1 MAIAELDG
9 AGGHTFRRV
18 TLAPRNGRIIS
29 SNADAFH
36 SADVDTA
43 ATLDHCHFRVSL
55 AHMQCLGRP
64 WQHFEDMSNSLGDRL
79 PSCLTETLTMLLD
92 SPGDC
97 MPEQAMLDD
106 FINYQTTLLLA
117 IPNTPTSSPTSTSWM
132 LVHPHV
138 ADQPDDIGDDGKPV
152 TDHWYVRSC

>member
-9 AGGHTFRRV
+9 AGGHVFRRV

-55 AHMQCLGRP
+55 SHMPRSTLATM
-64 WQHFEDMSNSLGDRL
+64 FEDLPNSLGDRL
-79 PSCLTETLTMLLD
+79 PSCLTE
-92 SPGDC
+92 PR
-97 MPEQAMLDD
+97 
-106 FINYQTTLLLA
+106 Y
-117 IPNTPTSSPTSTSWM
+117 
-132 LVHPHV
+132 
-138 ADQPDDIGDDGKPV
+138 
-152 TDHWYVRSC
+152 

>member
-36 SADVDTA
+36 SADVDTT

-55 AHMQCLGRP
+55 SHMQCQGRKV
-64 WQHFEDMSNSLGDRL
+64 QHRSKI
-79 PSCLTETLTMLLD
+79 CLTH
-92 SPGDC
+92 
-97 MPEQAMLDD
+97 
-106 FINYQTTLLLA
+106 LA
-117 IPNTPTSSPTSTSWM
+117 IVCLHALPR
-132 LVHPHV
+132 H
-138 ADQPDDIGDDGKPV
+138 
-152 TDHWYVRSC
+152 

>member
-1 MAIAELDG
+1 MPYRAE
-9 AGGHTFRRV
+9 
-18 TLAPRNGRIIS
+18 I
-29 SNADAFH
+29 
-36 SADVDTA
+36 
-43 ATLDHCHFRVSL
+43 
-55 AHMQCLGRP
+55 
-64 WQHFEDMSNSLGDRL
+64 
-79 PSCLTETLTMLLD
+79 LTMLLD

-117 IPNTPTSSPTSTSWM
+117 IPNTPTSSPTSTSWT

-152 TDHWYVRSC
+152 TDHWCAPVAPLRSGQSE